1 MWGQAGVAAGAHE
14 SDGVDGYDGRWPAA
28 AAAAA
33 PAPAAAAI
41 GEHAEHGPP
50 ILRLGSRACPY
61 MSTHTHTQMSI
72 DKHRAC
78 VDAR

>member
-1 MWGQAGVAAGAHE
+1 MWGQARVAAGAHE
-14 SDGVDGYDGRWPAA
+14 SDGVDGHDGRWPAA

-33 PAPAAAAI
+33 PAAAAAAI

-50 ILRLGSRACPY
+50 ILRLGSRPC
-61 MSTHTHTQMSI
+61 THTQTHMSI
-72 DKHRAC
+72 HKDTAC